1 MEGRGVRSPPAPL
14 QAMAAG
20 VDVLLAWASL
30 HGVLPSDMARVL
42 LFVLAIAGFAIA
54 FAAKSPGL
62 LGLGLLLGFA
72 GLLGFVLALA
82 AARVSASARP
92 DTAMASAADLA
103 ALRRKPAPRPVPPRT
118 GGDPDAG

>member
-1 MEGRGVRSPPAPL
+1 
-14 QAMAAG
+14 
-20 VDVLLAWASL
+20 
-30 HGVLPSDMARVL
+30 MARVL
-42 LFVLAIAGFAIA
+42 LFLLAIAGFAIA
-54 FAAKSPGL
+54 FTAKTPGL
-62 LGLGLLLGFA
+62 LGLGLLIGFA

-103 ALRRKPAPRPVPPRT
+103 ALRRTPAPRPAPPRP